1 MDETAK
7 TIAGLSKEQ
16 IERKIHGAKIIFL
29 YPWTTHRNVFLSYM
43 LEQTDYALL
52 YYRLKDSEET
62 LTGWFK
68 NLIIEFRKNYG
79 DFGHRLE
86 ASLESDDPASWAL
99 SLALDLNLYAQRNGM
114 VYFFCDE
121 IDRIPHD
128 EMLKSFFRE
137 LVSNV
142 NDRVKVVISSRLLRY
157 QPWLGFIGSGAG
169 TVLTTE
175 INSDQA
181 LYNPQGQSKP
191 TLETYALGRGYGIV
205 NGQTINNWDGALP
218 RNLFFYF
225 VDHPLITRDQI
236 FEVFWPRLATKDA
249 TNVFHV
255 TKRKISERI
264 TMKIENASESYEL
277 TQYSSGYY
285 IPSNKFTRFYDV
297 HEFQATMDQSMVVN
311 NVDEEEKLLQQA
323 IDLYRGPFLQDGK
336 MDWMDTRR
344 DELKYLYA
352 QALIGIGRI
361 RKNQGKK
368 MVALGFFIR
377 ALKEIPEREDVH
389 REVMQIYTEA
399 GMYQDA
405 LEQYQI
411 LARTLDRTLGVSPS
425 RETRSLHDLIRTQI

>member
-1 MDETAK
+1 MSETAK
-7 TIAGLSKEQ
+7 KIAGLSKEQ
-16 IERKIHGAKIIFL
+16 FEAKVQGAKILFI
-29 YPWTTHRNVFLSYM
+29 YPWTTHRNVFLTYM

-52 YYRLKDSEET
+52 YYRLKDTEET

-86 ASLESDDPASWAL
+86 ASLQSDDPASWAL
-99 SLALDLNLYAQRNGM
+99 SLATDLNLYAQRNGM

-142 NDRVKVVISSRLLRY
+142 NDCVKVVISSRLLRY
-157 QPWLGFIGSGAG
+157 QPWYGFIESGIG
-169 TVLTTE
+169 TVLGTE
-175 INSDQA
+175 RRNNDA
-181 LYNPQGQSKP
+181 LYTHQDQSKP
-191 TLETYALGRGYGIV
+191 TLEIYALGRGYGIV

-264 TMKIENASESYEL
+264 TMKIENPEENYEL
-277 TQYSSGYY
+277 TQYSSGFY
-285 IPSNKFTRFYDV
+285 IPSNKITRFYDV
-297 HEFQATMDQSMVVN
+297 HEFQAAIDQSMVVN
-311 NVDEEEKLLQQA
+311 NPEEEEMLLEQA

-352 QALIGIGRI
+352 QALIGMGRI
-361 RKNQGKK
+361 RKNQDQK
-368 MVALGFFIR
+368 MAALGFFIR

-389 REVMQIYTEA
+389 REIMSIYTEA

-405 LEQYQI
+405 LEQYQT
-411 LARTLDRTLGVSPS
+411 LARILDRTLGVSPS